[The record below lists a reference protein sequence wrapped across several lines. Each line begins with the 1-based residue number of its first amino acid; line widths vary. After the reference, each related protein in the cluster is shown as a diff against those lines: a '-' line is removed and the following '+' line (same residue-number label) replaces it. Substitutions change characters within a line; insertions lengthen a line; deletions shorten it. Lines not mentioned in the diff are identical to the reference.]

1 MLKKYPP
8 YQLIAGIGSLL
19 LIAFVVWV
27 YRFRA
32 GESAAW
38 LWNTSVFVAAL
49 VTAMTLLGLWQLVDD
64 YRKGY
69 LFPLRNATL
78 FLTILS
84 AVAIPVLVILELVRP
99 GSMSESTLFL
109 LPVFLFLMSRNLFRI
124 KIDSVAL
131 EAKLGFRAP
140 EYVALFN
147 VTSVTEDESGITI
160 QRTDGNDLRLLRMF
174 FFAGDWA
181 RLRERL
187 VNLG

>member
-1 MLKKYPP
+1 MLKKFPP

-27 YRFRA
+27 YRFNN
-32 GESAAW
+32 GEVAAW
-38 LWNTSVFVAAL
+38 VWNTAVFVAAL
-49 VTAMTLLGLWQLVDD
+49 VAAMTLLGLWQLVSD

-84 AVAIPVLVILELVRP
+84 ALALPVLVAWELFRP

-124 KIDSVAL
+124 KIDNVAL
-131 EAKLGFRAP
+131 EAKLGLRAP
-140 EYVALFN
+140 VYVPLFN
-147 VTSVTEDESGITI
+147 VTTVTEDEAGITI
-160 QRTDGNDLRLLRMF
+160 QRTDGADLRLLRVF
-174 FFAGDWA
+174 FFARDWA

-187 VNLG
+187 GSLG